1 MVMAGRFIWKP
12 LEALPLP
19 CATACKTWTRISDAR
34 GYISFGIP
42 LAKILC
48 TLLGVRSSHVT
59 QEQQPFSPSVS
70 SKLQNRGTATFKAK
84 HSTKI
89 PPFAG
94 LPTGPRESP
103 TSQSSRSTISPLMR
117 TVTLSLPH
125 QTSNSN
131 NCDYKATRFRAQS
144 TGKL

>member
-103 TSQSSRSTISPLMR
+103 NIAKFKIHHISLDANGNVVSSTPD
-117 TVTLSLPH
+117 
-125 QTSNSN
+125 Q
-131 NCDYKATRFRAQS
+131 Q
-144 TGKL
+144 